1 MPTSEIDKLR
11 ILLAWERG
19 QPQRD
24 PVPFRVNP
32 NHLASMPMKPNHV
45 DPRSIHQMDIN
56 NDGIITKSEAK
67 KYNRALGALRKVAT
81 QEDRRDE
88 FSMSESQEIGWMLKT
103 SKFAN
108 RSGSSSSAVQHPR
121 NSSEI
126 SRYANH
132 YHSMLHY
139 SPYSKAANNR
149 SATSL
154 KPDM

>member
-32 NHLASMPMKPNHV
+32 KHLKSMPMKPNHV
-45 DPRSIHQMDIN
+45 DPASNHQMDIN
-56 NDGIITKSEAK
+56 NDGVVTRSESAK
-67 KYNRALGALRKVAT
+67 YHMALGALNKVT
-81 QEDRRDE
+81 RPVDRRDQ

-103 SKFAN
+103 SKFGY
-108 RSGSSSSAVQHPR
+108 RSSGGLTFKPK

-126 SRYANH
+126 SKYADH
-132 YHSMLHY
+132 YHSMLHF
-139 SPYSKAANNR
+139 SPFSKAASDR
-149 SATSL
+149 TSAL
-154 KPDM
+154 QKADRQG